1 MEKEQRLALELKI
14 ESLRKF
20 SKVSDYK
27 FNEAVRVYWDRK
39 KRQRER
45 IEEKIELGMLS
56 GTDAYDRRARG
67 REWREGAASFKIV
80 SGSTSPNPL
89 RRKGFKR

>member
-1 MEKEQRLALELKI
+1 MEKERRLALELKI

-27 FNEAVRVYWDRK
+27 FNEAVRQYWDRK

-56 GTDAYDRRARG
+56 GTDAYDRRARCKK
-67 REWREGAASFKIV
+67 WKEGAASFKIV
-80 SGSTSPNPL
+80 SGSTSPNHL